1 MSPLPRAFPLAAAT
15 LLVIAAI
22 PAGAQTTAPLPTPS
36 PSRWE
41 LRLPGGAFVATGAQ
55 GEQLKD
61 GQVTAVQLSRLLSP
75 RVALV
80 GTFAWARSRDLTRA
94 NAPKLD
100 VFTSDVGLEGRSN
113 TWLATSPVSV
123 RAFAGLG
130 AGARSYN
137 HRALDVAATHHV
149 AGYLSVGSDLDMGR
163 VGLRLEARD
172 YSSRRAA
179 PSGTRNDIVLMAA
192 LRFIRGSKS
201 NRQPA
206 EAR

>member
-1 MSPLPRAFPLAAAT
+1 MIIRPET
-15 LLVIAAI
+15 V
-22 PAGAQTTAPLPTPS
+22 
-36 PSRWE
+36 SRRR

-55 GEQLKD
+55 GDQLKD

-94 NAPKLD
+94 GAPKLD
-100 VFTSDVGLEGRSN
+100 VFTIDVGLEGRSRS
-113 TWLATSPVSV
+113 WFAASPVSV

-137 HRALDVAATHHV
+137 HRALDVAATHHL

-172 YSSRRAA
+172 YASRRTG
-179 PSGTRNDIVLMAA
+179 PSRTRNDDVVMAA
-192 LRFIRGSKS
+192 LRFSRGGKA
-201 NRQPA
+201 NHQPS